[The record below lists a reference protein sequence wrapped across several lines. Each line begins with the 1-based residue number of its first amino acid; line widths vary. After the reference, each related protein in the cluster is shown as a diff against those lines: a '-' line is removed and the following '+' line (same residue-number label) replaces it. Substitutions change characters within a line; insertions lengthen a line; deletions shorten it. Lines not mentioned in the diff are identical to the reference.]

1 MPTTED
7 AIKQA
12 ERTHADLAK
21 RLETLRADRAA
32 NEERRAAL
40 AFEAETGDAA
50 AKRSIS
56 ELTKAAAALDVDV
69 QTVEAA
75 IAEAARRVRAA
86 AEASS
91 RQAERDKARKA
102 RAVSARLAGRGAA
115 LEAGLNQVREA
126 YRAFQDDLR
135 ELAALG
141 APAPSAA
148 LVDVNSRRALDAALD
163 GLHVKARPVP
173 PLERHGFSELCA
185 GWAQPSER
193 WAAGI
198 LDAPAD
204 KAA

>member
-50 AKRSIS
+50 AKRSIA
-56 ELTKAAAALDVDV
+56 ELTKVAAALDVDV

-91 RQAERDKARKA
+91 RQAERDKAEKGA
-102 RAVSARLAGRGAA
+102 RG
-115 LEAGLNQVREA
+115 
-126 YRAFQDDLR
+126 F
-135 ELAALG
+135 G
-141 APAPSAA
+141 APSGARRR
-148 LVDVNSRRALDAALD
+148 VGSRAESGSR
-163 GLHVKARPVP
+163 
-173 PLERHGFSELCA
+173 
-185 GWAQPSER
+185 
-193 WAAGI
+193 GI
-198 LDAPAD
+198 SSLPR
-204 KAA
+204 